1 MPDYAPFYAARAKFN
16 MKNDIRQVLSDL
28 EQAAKLDKQQWRY
41 GKNLVS
47 YYLSQK
53 QYEQALMMAKE
64 YQNRFPA
71 NYIIGM
77 LYARTLMSNKRY
89 NEANKLLKSIQ
100 ILPNEGATD
109 GRQLYK
115 EAQLMLALDEM
126 KKKNYKNALQYIA
139 SARLW
144 PENLGVGKPYDEDI
158 DERVEDWLAYENYIR
173 LSNDQGAKQMLDR
186 ILAFKPYQDENGVY
200 PSVKDLVTAWALQKK
215 GKSDEAEKLLKNWVE
230 KQPGNNMAKWALNTY
245 NGNYSQLPD
254 ETRTDENYRVL
265 QEWMTISKKL

>member
-1 MPDYAPFYAARAKFN
+1 
-16 MKNDIRQVLSDL
+16 
-28 EQAAKLDKQQWRY
+28 
-41 GKNLVS
+41 
-47 YYLSQK
+47 LSQK
-53 QYEQALMMAKE
+53 QYEQALTVAKE
-64 YQNRFPA
+64 YQNRFPT

-77 LYARTLMSNKRY
+77 LYAKTLMANKKY

-115 EAQLMLALDEM
+115 ETELMLALDEM
-126 KKKNYKNALQYIA
+126 KKKNYKNALEYIA

-158 DERVEDWLAYENYIR
+158 DERVADWLAYENYIR
-173 LSNDQGAKQMLDR
+173 LSNDQGAKQMLDH
-186 ILAFKPYQDENGVY
+186 ILAFKPNQDENGHVY

-215 GKSDEAEKLLKNWVE
+215 GKSDEAEKLLKTWVE
-230 KQPGNNMAKWALNTY
+230 KQPGNNLAKWALNAY